1 MNAVDDLAT
10 RKNLANCFYLEV
22 SLDGSEKEIKELI
35 GRAIKIEQFT
45 NSMLNGLMNFEDLLE
60 SIEEFVPSMD
70 NYTAEVEANLN
81 EALIWTL

>member
-1 MNAVDDLAT
+1 MNAIDNLAA

-22 SLDGSEKEIKELI
+22 PLDRSEKEIKELI

-45 NSMLNGLMNFEDLLE
+45 NFMLNGLMSFEDLLE

-70 NYTAEVEANLN
+70 NYTAEVETNLHK
-81 EALIWTL
+81 ALIWTL